1 MLWPLVPA
9 ILVAAIAN
17 ATAEELVFRGMLQ
30 SALIAYGGVGAG
42 LWIQGLVF
50 GLVHWGTSVGL
61 VASLP
66 VALATGFVSVYWG
79 RAAYETRGL
88 ALPIVAHCM
97 ADTVLFSAYFV
108 PRQ

>member
-1 MLWPLVPA
+1 MQP
-9 ILVAAIAN
+9 
-17 ATAEELVFRGMLQ
+17 
-30 SALIAYGGVGAG
+30 ALIAYGGVGAG
-42 LWIQGLVF
+42 LWIQGLIF

-66 VALATGFVSVYWG
+66 FALVTGFASVFWG

-88 ALPIVAHCM
+88 ALPIAAHCM
-97 ADTVLFSAYFV
+97 ADIVVFSAYFV